1 MNEKEFLMSVKQRLK
16 AEDEDQRMATVSE
29 LAELALQGGIP
40 LLIDVLDDSSPRV
53 REQAVNGFCSYPAYM
68 TFPIFETFLRNGAN
82 ANHRSAAMEAFPRY
96 GKKATPY
103 LCELL
108 KDYNEEVRMFSAV
121 ILGELADPESV
132 EPLIEA
138 LKDADENVRHAAVE
152 ALGVIADPRAVQPLI
167 GCLQED
173 FWVQYPAVV
182 ALGAIGDPAAKDSLA
197 ELLEDEMMKD
207 LVTEVLEQFE
217 EPARGNGSQG
227 SSRNN

>member
-1 MNEKEFLMSVKQRLK
+1 MNEKEILMAARARLNSQ
-16 AEDEDQRMATVSE
+16 DEDQRVEAVSE
-29 LAELALQGGIP
+29 LASHALQGGIP
-40 LLIDVLDDSSPRV
+40 LLIEVLDDASPKV
-53 REQAVNGFCSYPAYM
+53 REQAVNGFCAYPPYM

-82 ANHRSAAMEAFPRY
+82 ANHRSAAMEGFPRY
-96 GKKATPY
+96 GAKATPY

-138 LKDADENVRHAAVE
+138 LKDADENVRHAVVE
-152 ALGVIADPRAVQPLI
+152 ALGAIADPRAVKPLI
-167 GCLQED
+167 GCLHED

-197 ELLEDEMMKD
+197 ELLDDEMMKD
-207 LVTEVLEQFE
+207 LVAETIELLG
-217 EPARGNGSQG
+217 EPACANGT
-227 SSRNN
+227 REC